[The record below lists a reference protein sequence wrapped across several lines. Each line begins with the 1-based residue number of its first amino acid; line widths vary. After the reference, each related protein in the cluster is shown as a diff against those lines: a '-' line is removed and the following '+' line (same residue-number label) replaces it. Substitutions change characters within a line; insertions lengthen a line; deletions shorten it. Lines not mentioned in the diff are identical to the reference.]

1 MGLSIELAPCVVV
14 IRAAVQSLSSCFRN
28 PNPIPTP
35 IHGRV
40 SELMLAQVRSGGHG
54 AINKY
59 GRGAYVS
66 ALHNFAYSAGSYC
79 CDVEFVDGQTYKMI
93 FLCSV
98 LPGALCKTPQG
109 KFIEKDS
116 SVDCLQNPKIY
127 ALSRQN
133 QCAVKYAVLFRD
145 I

>member
-1 MGLSIELAPCVVV
+1 MQIRQLRLAKELLEDAGAPTEEVLAWHGSNSPEGCRGILLEGLDP
-14 IRAAVQSLSSCFRN
+14 
-28 PNPIPTP
+28 
-35 IHGRV
+35 
-40 SELMLAQVRSGGHG
+40 VRSGGHG